1 MDKKKFFITTPIYYS
16 NWIPHIGNSYASFIA
31 DIIAKY
37 KRIGWYQVKF
47 STWVDENSQKVVE
60 KAREAK
66 MDIMEYA
73 DLMASKHKAVWDW
86 LNITY
91 SDFIRTTES
100 RHKKLVQ
107 EVLQKSFEK
116 WDIYQWEYEWLYCVW
131 CEAYKKLTDLNEDW
145 CCPDHLTKPQI
156 IKEKN
161 WFFKLSKYQKDLEK
175 FYEENPNFI
184 IPSYRTNEVREFIKW
199 WLEDFSISRES
210 NKFGIPLPFDPT
222 QVTYVWYDALFNYI
236 TVCQNWWEDFW
247 PADLH
252 VVGKD
257 IIKFHWIYW
266 PAMLI
271 SAWYELPKN
280 ILTTWF
286 FTINWQKISKSL
298 WNAIDPVE
306 FSQKYSRDLLLLYL
320 LSAFPIWQDWDFSE
334 EQAVIMYNAKLA
346 NNLGNLLNR
355 VIVLWLKIW
364 GKLEK
369 QNIPWNSFSYW
380 IKQNAK
386 WEQIIEQEWNPLV
399 EKEFTVAKVIEL
411 INNYDLKN
419 AMDRIFEFCDI
430 LNSFATK
437 EEPWKLI
444 SEWNTE
450 KAEEIL
456 YIIAEWLRNIWI
468 LLYPFFTEK
477 MSEMLVRLGLEDYPQ
492 LLNEW
497 KMEELLSR
505 KETFKIK
512 EKWEALYPRI

>member
-16 NWIPHIGNSYASFIA
+16 NGIPHIGHSYASFIA

-37 KRIGWYQVKF
+37 KRISWFEVKF

-60 KAREAK
+60 KAQEAK
-66 MDIMEYA
+66 MEIMEYA

-86 LNITY
+86 LDITY
-91 SDFIRTTES
+91 SDFIRTTEP

-107 EVLQKSFEK
+107 EVLQKSFDK

-161 WFFKLSKYQKDLEK
+161 WFFKLSKYQKELEK

-184 IPSYRTNEVREFIKW
+184 IPSYRTNEVREFIRW
-199 WLEDFSISRES
+199 GLEDFSISRES

-236 TVCQNWWEDFW
+236 TVCQNWDEDFW

-298 WNAIDPVE
+298 WNVIDPVE
-306 FSQKYSRDLLLLYL
+306 FSQKYSRDLLLIYL

-334 EQAVIMYNAKLA
+334 EQAITMYNAKLA

-355 VIVLWLKIW
+355 FIVLSLKLW
-364 GKLEK
+364 GKINKKINKSIEFEK
-369 QNIPWNSFSYW
+369 INFKRNYQISMSKYNLLGALNYSFDFCDKLNKFIDNEKPWN
-380 IKQNAK
+380 
-386 WEQIIEQEWNPLV
+386 
-399 EKEFTVAKVIEL
+399 
-411 INNYDLKN
+411 
-419 AMDRIFEFCDI
+419 
-430 LNSFATK
+430 LN
-437 EEPWKLI
+437 I
-444 SEWNTE
+444 NTE
-450 KAEEIL
+450 NDKIEEIL
-456 YIIAEWLRNIWI
+456 YNLWEWLRTIAI
-468 LLYPFFTEK
+468 CLYPFFSEKMWDLLGRIWMDYWNLTQYCTEK
-477 MSEMLVRLGLEDYPQ
+477 KVDIEDILQFWDEP
-492 LLNEW
+492 
-497 KMEELLSR
+497 
-505 KETFKIK
+505 ETFTIK